1 MRVHVLADNFVR
13 HAAVSTMLAKHCA
26 LTSELLDRAS
36 IRERDIDAIVVA
48 ADLSIMDNIST
59 LKAVSA
65 KLTHV
70 AKRIFLI
77 DAGAGCPSCRL
88 TRWVRPTCLPIRS
101 AVNI

>member
-13 HAAVSTMLAKHCA
+13 HAAVSTMLTKHCA

-36 IRERDIDAIVVA
+36 IRERDLDAIVVA

-70 AKRIFLI
+70 AATMRAPINI
-77 DAGAGCPSCRL
+77 ACSSPESPS
-88 TRWVRPTCLPIRS
+88 TS
-101 AVNI
+101 D